1 MLKKPHFLWCE
12 RTAKISH
19 LFQSCKSFFKNF
31 ASSEKFVFT
40 SGFELLY
47 CKLSVFVRTT
57 VFLKRGCKGSDFFRT
72 CKCFDVF
79 FRKIFKNDLS
89 IPCYLFIYNE
99 KRSGCLRKG
108 RRRHSAGVAKP
119 ATASEIAAAGDA
131 DELARN
137 PRIPTPPCPK
147 GSSCRFGERQAAV
160 RSESHIDPGWKGCPT
175 NRKHRD
181 LPPATETRPGIRQT
195 RVPTRTQ
202 DSNCGTLDGRHFA
215 CIAASVHFMPVSRK
229 ITSPFRTCENSGQQP
244 YTELRAGIQDC
255 VFGITHRYSQISD
268 AFVRRGDFLLF
279 LQRPNPERATFKPR
293 YADGS
298 VRFGPFRIRIRVKTT
313 NG

>member
-137 PRIPTPPCPK
+137 PRIPPRLVPKDRPTVSERDKRQFDRKATLIRVGKVIRRIESIGICLPPPK
-147 GSSCRFGERQAAV
+147 QGPEFAKLASQPEHRTRIAV
-160 RSESHIDPGWKGCPT
+160 LLMAGTSHASPHPSIYASKPQ
-175 NRKHRD
+175 NHLSIRD
-181 LPPATETRPGIRQT
+181 L
-195 RVPTRTQ
+195 
-202 DSNCGTLDGRHFA
+202 
-215 CIAASVHFMPVSRK
+215 
-229 ITSPFRTCENSGQQP
+229 
-244 YTELRAGIQDC
+244 
-255 VFGITHRYSQISD
+255 
-268 AFVRRGDFLLF
+268 
-279 LQRPNPERATFKPR
+279 
-293 YADGS
+293 
-298 VRFGPFRIRIRVKTT
+298 
-313 NG
+313 